1 MRGADLLIQSLS
13 LAGVKTIYTLSG
25 NQIMPLFDACLDA
38 NIRLVHTRHEG
49 AAVYMAQ
56 AHAQLTGEIGVAMV
70 TAGPGFTNA
79 LGPLLSS
86 IKSES
91 AVLLLSGD
99 SPTEQDGLGAFQ
111 EIDQVAISKG
121 LTKHAERVASAQEL
135 GNATAHA
142 VQQALSGTRG
152 PVHLALPAN
161 VLLDEASE
169 SDLPGAQAF
178 EPHHLPPTR
187 AELSRINEA
196 IESANKPLVVLGPS
210 FCAGAG
216 TTKDIT
222 EPLRER
228 LEQSLK
234 SPVLLMESPRGL
246 NDPALGAFAA
256 VAREAD
262 LIVSLGKAIDFTT
275 GFGRLLGPVARL
287 IIVSPATGTIEQAR
301 QAAGD
306 RLAMAIAADPV
317 PTGQAL
323 AQFKSQRSDHWL
335 TKVREAAAARSW
347 QPKKDSPLAKHNE
360 AMHPGQLCAT
370 IQPILDATDDLILI
384 IDGGEFG
391 QWAQAGLS
399 APTRLING
407 PSGAIG
413 GGLCYALAAK
423 AVRPDAKVLV
433 LMGDGTIGFHL
444 AELET
449 AHRLG
454 LAVTVIVGHDASWNA
469 EVQIQKREFGLDRQI
484 ACDLSATRY
493 DQVAIAL
500 GCEGEYVTNADT
512 LVPALTRALAREV
525 PTCLNVPIQAV
536 AAPQAPS
543 LSEE

>member
-38 NIRLVHTRHEG
+38 NIRLIHTRHEG

-56 AHAQLTGEIGVAMV
+56 AHAQLTGEVGVAMV

-99 SPTEQDGLGAFQ
+99 SPTEQDGRGAFQ
-111 EIDQVAISKG
+111 EIDQVAVSKG
-121 LTKHAERVASAQEL
+121 LTKYAERIVCAQKL
-135 GNATAHA
+135 GSATANA
-142 VQQALSGTRG
+142 VQAALSGTRG

-161 VLLDEASE
+161 VLLDKVSE
-169 SDLPGAQAF
+169 TDLPAVQDF
-178 EPHHLPPTR
+178 EPRRLMPNR
-187 AELSRINEA
+187 AEISHINEA
-196 IESANKPLVVLGPS
+196 IESANKPLIVLGPV

-216 TTKDIT
+216 TANGATT
-222 EPLRER
+222 ALREQ

-234 SPVLLMESPRGL
+234 APALLMESPRGL

-256 VAREAD
+256 AASEAD
-262 LIVSLGKAIDFTT
+262 LVVSLGKAIDFTT
-275 GFGRLLGPVARL
+275 GFGRLLGPAAKL
-287 IIVSPATGTIEQAR
+287 MMVSPATETLEQAR
-301 QAAGD
+301 QAVGD

-317 PTGQAL
+317 LTSHEL

-335 TKVREAAAARSW
+335 IKVREIAAARSW
-347 QPKKDSPLAKHNE
+347 QPDKDSPPAKHDD
-360 AMHPGQLCAT
+360 AMHPGQLCAA
-370 IQPILDATDDLILI
+370 IQPILDSTDDVILI

-391 QWAQAGLS
+391 QWAQAGLT

-423 AVRPDAKVLV
+423 AVRPDANVVV

-454 LAVTVIVGHDASWNA
+454 LAITVIVGHDASWNA

-500 GCEGEYVTNADT
+500 GCEGEYVTDAGS
-512 LVPALTRALAREV
+512 LVEALSRALGREG
-525 PTCLNVPIQAV
+525 PTCLNVPIQAL

-543 LSEE
+543 LS